1 MRFVLP
7 ALLVFVTACAAAE
20 DSPRTIS
27 VTGTGSAAATPD
39 RARVKMSIVVRDKAL
54 GVAQDG
60 AARVTAE
67 VLTITDEL
75 QIDRSRVDTT
85 GASVSPDY
93 RYNRESNEQELRG
106 YIAERNIT
114 VEVRDLDKLGKLVES
129 SVAVG
134 VNQVYPPQ
142 LYSSRARE
150 VYREA
155 LDNAAIDARANAEK
169 LATALGMRL
178 GAVLQIDAGSVPRPM
193 TAQMQLARPGVM
205 LDAESAA
212 TYNAGDASVQTSISV
227 VFEMQPK

>member
-1 MRFVLP
+1 MRFGFL
-7 ALLVFVTACAAAE
+7 ALLFFVTACAAAE

-27 VTGTGSAAATPD
+27 VTGTGSTEVTPD
-39 RARVKMSIVVRDKAL
+39 RAYVNMSIVVRDKAL

-75 QIDRSRVDTT
+75 KIDRSRVDTT

-106 YIAERNIT
+106 YIAERSIK
-114 VEVRDLDKLGKLVES
+114 VEVRDLDKLGKLVEA

-134 VNQVYPPQ
+134 VNQVYTPQ
-142 LYSSRARE
+142 LFSSKARE
-150 VYREA
+150 AYREA
-155 LDNAAIDARANAEK
+155 LDKAALDARANAEK
-169 LATALGMRL
+169 LANALGMRL

-193 TAQMQLARPGVM
+193 MAQRQLSAPGIAM
-205 LDAESAA
+205 DAESSAS
-212 TYNAGDASVQTSISV
+212 YNPGDSKIRTTISAI
-227 VFEMQPK
+227 FEMQPK